1 MNPLGNVKL
10 LRVTE
15 AQSLMPQGASEACGY
30 FRIGRECA
38 FSWTTV
44 PCLWLEMTVFFMK
57 W

>member
-1 MNPLGNVKL
+1 MNPLGNIKL

-38 FSWTTV
+38 FSRTTV
-44 PCLWLEMTVFFMK
+44 PCLWLEMTIFFMK